1 MRSVLAFS
9 KASLILSLFSHM
21 SLKEFPLVLLILH
34 VASLYNGSRMAAGVL
49 FPDVDA
55 DDSEGAS
62 EEDTDVDDL
71 ETISLGLRFG
81 REAR

>member
-34 VASLYNGSRMAAGVL
+34 VANLYNGSSMAAGVL
-49 FPDVDA
+49 FPGVDA
-55 DDSEGAS
+55 DAS
-62 EEDTDVDDL
+62 EEDSEDDADDDL